1 MEKDDARYLTLAQ
14 LYERRKQVVQLCG
27 LAKALNKLGVPSSKD
42 VSALMERIEELDKSV
57 QKLSA
62 KGASARSR
70 AKPAP
75 KPAAKKAVKRVRTR
89 KATPVMALALRRRP
103 RLEPRQARSQ
113 CSLTPDPLTFMP
125 TPLAVMPTPLDVIP
139 DPLTFMPTPLAVI
152 PDLIR
157 DPCLGT
163 AMTSGRHGLRG
174 GARNDNYSSHGFR
187 ARARNGRHTR
197 PFHCYI
203 ATTFGRSS
211 PYTALP

>member
-125 TPLAVMPTPLDVIP
+125 TPLAV
-139 DPLTFMPTPLAVI
+139 I

-163 AMTSGRHGLRG
+163 AMTSGRHGLRV